1 MSRKLTSSPIA
12 QSPSEK
18 LYRFGF
24 LLSTGMGNATRY
36 QNLRKYAEKD
46 LEVECVWAPVK
57 HFIAPDEPNPFWYLP
72 EPFYSRAVVVYQSS
86 PVLRQLGKLDAVM
99 FHLFEAY
106 TLACVRSVFSSR
118 PLIVNAHDDPPV
130 VNPETY
136 PLYEN
141 RLVRSSWRRRFRL
154 GVDLW
159 CAKRTELFL
168 PFSEWGRKIWVNE
181 CHVPPDKVYP
191 IHVGIDLDIWR
202 YTPKPEID
210 PAARRK
216 ILFVGGDF
224 VRKGG
229 DLLLDIYRQQF
240 ADQAELHLVTR
251 QPPADLPPNVY
262 VYTDLTPND
271 QRLFE
276 LYSQADLF
284 VFPTRADLSPF
295 APMEAMASGCPVIS
309 TNIAGVPDTIQ
320 HGETGF
326 VIARDDASALAT
338 YMQTLLENPQLRRT
352 MGVKGRA
359 VVERDFN
366 AAINVPRIL
375 AAMKKTVDQHRR
387 TT

>member
-1 MSRKLTSSPIA
+1 MSRQLSFSTST
-12 QSPSEK
+12 PSQ
-18 LYRFGF
+18 LVRPYRFGF

-36 QNLRKYAEKD
+36 QNLRKYAERD
-46 LEVECVWAPVK
+46 PEVECVWAPVK
-57 HFIAPDEPNPFWYLP
+57 HFIAPDEPNPFRYWPKPLYT
-72 EPFYSRAVVVYQSS
+72 RAVVIYQSN
-86 PVLRQLGKLDAVM
+86 PVLRQMDKLDAVM

-106 TLACVRSVFSSR
+106 TLACVRNVFSSR
-118 PLIVNAHDDPPV
+118 PVIVNAHDDPPV

-141 RLVRSSWRRRFRL
+141 RLVRSSWRRKLRL
-154 GVDLW
+154 GLDLW

-168 PFSEWGRKIWVNE
+168 PFSAWGQKIWVNE
-181 CHVPPDKVYP
+181 CHVPADKVYP

-202 YTPKPEID
+202 YTPKPAIN
-210 PAARRK
+210 PAAKLK

-229 DLLLDIYRQQF
+229 DLLLNIYCQQF

-251 QPPADLPPNVY
+251 QPPDHLPPNVY
-262 VYTDLTPND
+262 VYTDLKPND
-271 QRLFE
+271 QRLSD
-276 LYSQADLF
+276 LYTQADLF
-284 VFPTRADLSPF
+284 VLPTRADLSSF
-295 APMEAMASGCPVIS
+295 VALEAMVSGCPVIS
-309 TNIAGVPDTIQ
+309 TNIAGVPDIIQ

-326 VIARDDASALAT
+326 VIAKDDATALAAH
-338 YMQTLLENPQLRRT
+338 MQILLKNPQLRRD
-352 MGVKGRA
+352 MGAKGRA

-375 AAMKKTVDQHRR
+375 EAMKKTVDQHRG